1 MQQDPRNEA
10 DLFDWM
16 EWGDVPMEAAIPFTI
31 VATANVLQRVIGRI
45 LSRHAV
51 TLPQWMA
58 LRVLLRVG
66 EEGVSFTTLSR
77 CLMLS
82 KAPLT
87 GIMDRLEREGLA
99 RRVPSKTDRRVI
111 RAVIT
116 EAGLQRIEAV
126 KPDLIEWKD
135 RGFAGLS
142 REDRVVLRDLLR
154 RLLADILAQPEAAP
168 ERESRHDSDVDESTP
183 DPKPDRQRVPA
194 ASTGP
199 TELTAVRLRAGDAA
213 SPVRVRGV
221 DRSQEREAGG
231 GAARPIG
238 GGTGGSGAGGWL

>member
-1 MQQDPRNEA
+1 MRQEPQNEA

-31 VATANVLQRVIGRI
+31 VATANVFQRVIGRI
-45 LSRHAV
+45 LSRHGV

-66 EEGVSFTTLSR
+66 EEGISFTTLSR

-99 RRVPSKTDRRVI
+99 RRVPSTTDRRVI

-116 EAGLQRIEAV
+116 EAGRRRIEAV

-142 REDRVVLRDLLR
+142 PEDRGLLRDLLR
-154 RLLADILAQPEAAP
+154 RLLDDILAQPEAAP
-168 ERESRHDSDVDESTP
+168 EREAKDE
-183 DPKPDRQRVPA
+183 D
-194 ASTGP
+194 
-199 TELTAVRLRAGDAA
+199 ETA
-213 SPVRVRGV
+213 
-221 DRSQEREAGG
+221 
-231 GAARPIG
+231 
-238 GGTGGSGAGGWL
+238 